1 MNTDEALGRRDF
13 LKLAGATAAVA
24 GMSIETAATRA
35 ADAPA
40 ASAGLKKAVKASMV
54 QLDGTWGDKFAML
67 KELGFDGIDMDSYD
81 RADRDAI
88 VEARDETGLIVH
100 GVVFGQ
106 SWRDQLSHPD
116 PAVRQ
121 RGVEGLKAALEDA
134 KFFGGTTVLLIP
146 AVVSKEVW
154 YDDAYQRSQAEI
166 RKALPLA
173 EKLEVSIALENVWN
187 NFLVS
192 PLEMAQYIDEFEN
205 PWLRAY
211 FDVGNCMR
219 YGWPEQWARILG
231 KRIIKLD
238 IKEYSLTKQNEEGL
252 WKGFVDLW
260 EGDCDWPA
268 VMKTIREIGYTDG
281 WGTAEIAG
289 GGPDRMR
296 DIAEKMDRIYAS

>member
-1 MNTDEALGRRDF
+1 MNSDNELGRRDF
-13 LKLAGATAAVA
+13 MKLAGAGVAVA
-24 GMSIETAATRA
+24 GLATDAALSRA

-40 ASAGLKKAVKASMV
+40 ASAGLKKAVKSSMV
-54 QLDGTWGDKFAML
+54 KLDGTYLDKFKML
-67 KELGFDGIDMDSYD
+67 KELGFDGIDMDNYA
-81 RADRDAI
+81 REDRDAI
-88 VEARDETGLIVH
+88 VKARDETGLIVH

-106 SWRDQLSHPD
+106 SWRDQFSHPD
-116 PAVRQ
+116 PAVRE
-121 RGVEGLKAALEDA
+121 RGVTGLKNAIEDA

-146 AVVSKEVW
+146 AVVSKDVW
-154 YDDAYQRSQAEI
+154 YDDAYERSQVEI

-173 EKLEVSIALENVWN
+173 EKLEIAIALENVWN

-192 PLEMAQYIDEFEN
+192 PLEMARYIDEFQS

-219 YGWPEQWARILG
+219 YGWPEQWVRVLG

-238 IKEYSLTKQNEEGL
+238 IKEYSLKKQNDEGL
-252 WKGFVDLW
+252 YKGFVDLW

-268 VMKTIREIGYTDG
+268 VMKTLREIGYTEG
-281 WGTAEIAG
+281 WGTAEITG

>member
-1 MNTDEALGRRDF
+1 
-13 LKLAGATAAVA
+13 
-24 GMSIETAATRA
+24 
-35 ADAPA
+35 
-40 ASAGLKKAVKASMV
+40 
-54 QLDGTWGDKFAML
+54 
-67 KELGFDGIDMDSYD
+67 
-81 RADRDAI
+81 
-88 VEARDETGLIVH
+88 
-100 GVVFGQ
+100 
-106 SWRDQLSHPD
+106 
-116 PAVRQ
+116 
-121 RGVEGLKAALEDA
+121 
-134 KFFGGTTVLLIP
+134 VLLIP

-268 VMKTIREIGYTDG
+268 VMKTVREIGNTDG